1 MSERA
6 TRRTIILVPY
16 LWLAVFFLVPFAIVA
31 KMSLSQVATAIPPYT
46 RSSGWRTG
54 RPAGSPRRASSRST
68 ITPCSPATGSISTPS
83 SPRSASR

>member
-31 KMSLSQVATAIPPYT
+31 KMSLSQVATAIPPYVPT
-46 RSSGWRTG
+46 FGLDDG
-54 RPAGSPRRASSRST
+54 AAG
-68 ITPCSPATGSISTPS
+68 
-83 SPRSASR
+83 